1 MHAQVSSVNLKPGK
15 AEDWLAITR
24 DSILPAAKER
34 PGFVK
39 AIILIDRENN
49 TGIGISIWET
59 AEDAEATATSG
70 FYQEQVAKA
79 ADCLEGWERQVLEV
93 ALQVE

>member
-1 MHAQVSSVNLKPGK
+1 MHAQVSSVSLKPGK

-34 PGFVK
+34 QGFVN
-39 AIILIDRENN
+39 AIILIDREKN
-49 TGIGISIWET
+49 TGIGISLWET

-70 FYQEQVAKA
+70 FYEEQVAKA
-79 ADCLEGWERQVLEV
+79 ADCLASWERQVLEV
-93 ALQVE
+93 AIQV

>member
-1 MHAQVSSVNLKPGK
+1 MHAQVSSVSLKPGK

-34 PGFVK
+34 QGFVN
-39 AIILIDRENN
+39 AIILIDREKN
-49 TGIGISIWET
+49 TGIGISLWET

-70 FYQEQVAKA
+70 FYEEQVAKA
-79 ADCLEGWERQVLEV
+79 AGCLASWERQVFEV
-93 ALQVE
+93 AIQV